1 MTTTKNKGTVSH
13 ESALMAGFLA
23 MAMFRSYKE
32 TKRWIGRW
40 AGCYQDRQGQ
50 YKGVQPH
57 IWRFFFGAK
66 QGDKIYHTSQG
77 DIFFDAP
84 SKTSGGHL
92 LPILPRE
99 NYDIND
105 EKRGFWLCD
114 HHHSF
119 DYVWSEEDG
128 DHIKHFTYT
137 HTDNCADLA
146 FDRSHGPLTQ
156 LTMQFYIWVDSL
168 ANAEGERSEWTQKL
182 IDTSVIGGDVTENE
196 ISFVISTVE
205 KFLKACGYA
214 KQAFDRAEKADGR
227 VAVPE
232 HLYGARAL
240 ITGTI
245 TERKTEW
252 GKYGEVTKI
261 TIRDDRGF
269 DVIVT
274 APKSIRDDA
283 FEGIRVKLEAT
294 ISEWNKVEGL
304 TYANK
309 PTKGAIL
316 S

>member
-1 MTTTKNKGTVSH
+1 MTTTKSKGTVDH
-13 ESALMAGFLA
+13 QSALMAGFIA
-23 MAMFRSYKE
+23 MAMFGSFKE
-32 TKRWIGRW
+32 TKRRIGRW
-40 AGCYQDRQGQ
+40 AGCYQKHGE

-66 QGDKIYHTSQG
+66 QGNKIYETSQG

-84 SKTSGGHL
+84 TETSGGHL

-119 DYVWSEEDG
+119 EYVWSEEDA
-128 DHIKHFTYT
+128 DRIKHFTYT
-137 HTDNCADLA
+137 HTDNCLDLA
-146 FDRSHGPLTQ
+146 FDLAHGSLTR
-156 LTMQFYIWVDSL
+156 LIMRYYTWVDSL
-168 ANAEGERSEWTQKL
+168 ANADGERSEWTQKL
-182 IDTSVIGGDVTENE
+182 VDTCVIGSEVKADE
-196 ISFVISTVE
+196 ISFVFSTVE
-205 KFLKACGYA
+205 SFLKACGKA
-214 KQAFDRAEKADGR
+214 KEAFDRAEQAVGR

-245 TERKTEW
+245 TERQTEW
-252 GKYGEVTKI
+252 TDYGEQTKI

-304 TYANK
+304 TYAK
-309 PTKGAIL
+309 RPSKGVIL

>member
-1 MTTTKNKGTVSH
+1 MTTTTNKGTVDH
-13 ESALMAGFLA
+13 QSALTAGFIA
-23 MAMFRSYKE
+23 MAMFGSWAN
-32 TKRWIGRW
+32 TKRYIGRW
-40 AGCYQDRQGQ
+40 AGCYQKQGR
-50 YKGVQPH
+50 YVGVQPH
-57 IWRFFFGAK
+57 IWRYFFGAK
-66 QGDKIYHTSQG
+66 QGDAIYHTSQG

-84 SKTSGGHL
+84 SKGLTGRL
-92 LPILPRE
+92 LPILPRQ
-99 NYDIND
+99 NYYND
-105 EKRGFWLCD
+105 DPKRGFWLCD
-114 HHHSF
+114 HPHSF

-146 FDRSHGPLTQ
+146 FEGTLARLE
-156 LTMQFYIWVDSL
+156 MQFYLWVESL

-182 IDTSVIGGDVTENE
+182 IDTSVIGKEVKADE
-196 ISFVISTVE
+196 IAFIFSTVE
-205 KFLKACGYA
+205 SFLKACGKA
-214 KQAFDRAEKADGR
+214 QQAFDRAEKAVGR

-252 GKYGEVTKI
+252 TDYGEQTKL

-274 APKSIRDDA
+274 APKAIRDDA

-304 TYANK
+304 VYAK
-309 PTKGAIL
+309 RPSKGAIL

>member
-1 MTTTKNKGTVSH
+1 MTTTTNKGTVAHS
-13 ESALMAGFLA
+13 SALMAGFLA
-23 MAMFRSYKE
+23 MAMFGSWAN
-32 TKRWIGRW
+32 TKRYIGRW
-40 AGCYQDRQGQ
+40 AGCYQKQGR
-50 YKGVQPH
+50 YVGVQPH
-57 IWRFFFGAK
+57 IWRYFFGAK
-66 QGDKIYHTSQG
+66 QGDAIYHTSQG
-77 DIFFDAP
+77 DVFFHAP

-114 HHHSF
+114 HNH
-119 DYVWSEEDG
+119 DYEYVWSDEDG
-128 DHIKHFTYT
+128 DEIKHFTYT

-146 FDRSHGPLTQ
+146 FDPAHGALARLTTQ
-156 LTMQFYIWVDSL
+156 YYTWVDAL
-168 ANAEGERSEWTQKL
+168 ANADGERSEWTQKL
-182 IDTSVIGGDVTENE
+182 VDTCVIDSEVKADE
-196 ISFVISTVE
+196 ISFVFSTVE
-205 KFLKACGYA
+205 SFLKACGKA
-214 KQAFDRAEKADGR
+214 KQAFERAEKAVGR

-252 GKYGEVTKI
+252 TDYGEQTKL

-304 TYANK
+304 TYAK
-309 PTKGAIL
+309 RPSKGVIL

>member
-1 MTTTKNKGTVSH
+1 MTTTTHSTKDHQSV
-13 ESALMAGFLA
+13 LMAGFIA
-23 MAMFRSYKE
+23 MAMFGSWAN
-32 TKRWIGRW
+32 TKSRIGRW
-40 AGCYQDRQGQ
+40 AGCYQKQGR
-50 YKGVQPH
+50 YVGVQPH
-57 IWRFFFGAK
+57 IWRYFFGAK
-66 QGDKIYHTSQG
+66 QGDAIYHTSQG

-84 SKTSGGHL
+84 SNADGRT
-92 LPILPRE
+92 LPILPRQ
-99 NYDIND
+99 NYYND
-105 EKRGFWLCD
+105 DPKRGFWLCD

-119 DYVWSEEDG
+119 DYVWSEEDA
-128 DHIKHFTYT
+128 DEIKHFTYT

-146 FDRSHGPLTQ
+146 FEGTLHRLMT
-156 LTMQFYIWVDSL
+156 QFYIWVDSL

-182 IDTSVIGGDVTENE
+182 IDTSVIDGEVKDDE
-196 ISFVISTVE
+196 IAFIFSTVE
-205 KFLKACGYA
+205 TFLKACGKA
-214 KQAFDRAEKADGR
+214 QQAFERAEKAVGR
-227 VAVPE
+227 VAVPD

-252 GKYGEVTKI
+252 TDYGEQTKL

-304 TYANK
+304 TYAK
-309 PTKGAIL
+309 RPSKGTIL